1 MSSNPRSH
9 QLHYVLFPFMAQC
22 HMIPLVDID
31 KLLAQHGMHPIFAL
45 KPSLTTIAFPLKT
58 LTFLIFLHKLKDGIF
73 LSSPYQFTDE
83 NPSPIL
89 HSSTFFK
96 RKNESSYHFTQIRKK
111 PTKNRRNLQLRFSY
125 P

>member
-1 MSSNPRSH
+1 MSSNPRSY
-9 QLHYVLFPFMAQC
+9 QLHYVLFPFMAQG

-45 KPSLTTIAFPLKT
+45 KPFLTTTAFSLKT

-73 LSSPYQFTDE
+73 LLPPYQFTDE
-83 NPSPIL
+83 NSSTIL
-89 HSSTFFK
+89 HSSAFFK
-96 RKNESSYHFTQIRKK
+96 RKNESSYLFTQIRTKL
-111 PTKNRRNLQLRFSY
+111 TKNGQNLQLRFSY